1 MGESK
6 SIIESLSKMKI
17 VGCFLA
23 LMGVALFFMPLAYL
37 TSYMYTGSSEPLAAI
52 VFYIIADIA
61 EIAAAVTLWVISAK
75 ILLAKSQS
83 TT

>member
-1 MGESK
+1 MGESN
-6 SIIESLSKMKI
+6 SMIETLSKMRI
-17 VGCFLA
+17 VGYFLA

-61 EIAAAVTLWVISAK
+61 EILAAITLWIISAR
-75 ILLAKSQS
+75 ILQSKS
-83 TT
+83 

>member
-6 SIIESLSKMKI
+6 SIIETISKMKI
-17 VGCFLA
+17 IGYFLA

-75 ILLAKSQS
+75 ILRAKS
-83 TT
+83 

>member
-6 SIIESLSKMKI
+6 SMIETLSKMRI
-17 VGCFLA
+17 AGYFLA

-61 EIAAAVTLWVISAK
+61 EIIAAITLWIISAR
-75 ILLAKSQS
+75 ILQS
-83 TT
+83 ES